1 MNFELRE
8 QMLRAALE
16 QRTNEVTEYQVN
28 IDNCVLALEAIRCE
42 EGMGDFRDQLRN
54 LLDTS
59 RHEQRKAQIMLDVVK
74 AQVEQLAC

>member
-28 IDNCVLALEAIRCE
+28 IDNCVLGIEMIGNDPELS
-42 EGMGDFRDQLRN
+42 DFRGQLEKLR
-54 LLDTS
+54 DTS
-59 RHEQRKAQIMLDVVK
+59 IREQRKSQIMLDVVK
-74 AQVEQLAC
+74 AQVEKLSC